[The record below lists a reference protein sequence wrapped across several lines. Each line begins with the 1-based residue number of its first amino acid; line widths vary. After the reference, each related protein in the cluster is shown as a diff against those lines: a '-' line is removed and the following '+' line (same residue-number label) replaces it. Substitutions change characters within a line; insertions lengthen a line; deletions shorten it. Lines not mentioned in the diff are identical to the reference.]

1 MRISDWSSDVCSS
14 DLEEYRLDRGLPR
27 PQAQRVI
34 AQRRIVGVED
44 ERGTAIGMAGKIG
57 MEHGLTTL
65 PPMLLRGMA
74 RHCRSQVTASLH
86 HASDSDVKGEC
97 EDRKSV
103 VEGKRVSVRVDPG
116 GRR

>member
-1 MRISDWSSDVCSS
+1 MRISDWSADVCSS
-14 DLEEYRLDRGLPR
+14 DLDRGLPR

-34 AQRRIVGVED
+34 AHRRIVGVED

-74 RHCRSQVTASLH
+74 RALPFHEVVAYYAMADQSGRASCR
-86 HASDSDVKGEC
+86 
-97 EDRKSV
+97 DRV
-103 VEGKRVSVRVDPG
+103 CQYV
-116 GRR
+116 

>member
-1 MRISDWSSDVCSS
+1 MLRRLHILPERDHARDRHRRRRRMNLALVIL
-14 DLEEYRLDRGLPR
+14 DDRHAVEEYRLDRGLPR

-74 RHCRSQVTASLH
+74 RHCRSQVVAYY
-86 HASDSDVKGEC
+86 AMADQI
-97 EDRKSV
+97 
-103 VEGKRVSVRVDPG
+103 
-116 GRR
+116 GRAHV